1 MGLRLHVLKPCAVLV
16 MMPTPPTHWLIA
28 GATGWKMMVG
38 IGIDPK
44 GLLVEGGATK
54 IIQARE
60 GPWLLPRAHCLCVFS
75 DHRGD
80 TFRFTGQHGWCR
92 MASATGVEVWPEGRR
107 VCPGPLLS

>member
-28 GATGWKMMVG
+28 GATGWKTMVG

-54 IIQARE
+54 IIQA
-60 GPWLLPRAHCLCVFS
+60 
-75 DHRGD
+75 
-80 TFRFTGQHGWCR
+80 
-92 MASATGVEVWPEGRR
+92 
-107 VCPGPLLS
+107 